1 MRPAQVSIRVE
12 SDGHDITWFDV
23 IPRRLD
29 NARMPRSLTL
39 LAIVARRLL
48 PLATLF
54 VLAACGRMQA
64 PPALPDLID
73 KVMPSVVQISASPTD
88 DGADA
93 RPSGRSL
100 GSGLIWSADGYIVT
114 NLHVIDGASEILVQ
128 LHDRRQLKA
137 RRVGVDVATD
147 LALLKIEAS
156 ELPAVEMANLDQ
168 LRVGEPLIAVGA
180 AFGLDPSV
188 TSGILSA
195 KGRIFEAEQQVPY
208 LQTDA
213 AIHPG
218 NSGGPLFNG
227 WGQVV
232 GVNTQMLTRDRRA
245 SAGVAFAIPADVVQ
259 RVAEQLRD
267 HGSVR
272 RAWLGVVVR
281 GVTPELAERLGLPD
295 TGGGWV
301 SQVTAESPAAESGL
315 RVGDVVLAING
326 KPLSTSRDLP
336 PMIGLLDPGSMAQ
349 LSLARDGR
357 FIEITVELA
366 EAEPA
371 SGVPSLPP
379 PPLWARDVPAT
390 PAPTL
395 SSRPGS
401 NRLGIQVAPLDA
413 AERQSIPLM
422 SGGVR
427 ISSVDEG
434 PAIRAGLR
442 VGDLLL
448 QVNGQSVNSP
458 ERFAQVVAR
467 LTPEASVPVLVQRRG
482 SPLFLN
488 IDVPRNP

>member
-1 MRPAQVSIRVE
+1 MTSLAAICRPA
-12 SDGHDITWFDV
+12 
-23 IPRRLD
+23 
-29 NARMPRSLTL
+29 L
-39 LAIVARRLL
+39 LVAM
-48 PLATLF
+48 AV
-54 VLAACGRMQA
+54 VLAACGRIQA

-73 KVMPSVVQISASPTD
+73 ELMPSVVHVSASAE
-88 DGADA
+88 GSGV
-93 RPSGRSL
+93 RSGRSL
-100 GSGLIWSADGYIVT
+100 GSGFIWSAEGYVLT
-114 NLHVIDGASEILVQ
+114 NAHVIEGATDITLQ
-128 LHDRRQLKA
+128 LHDRRQFTA
-137 RRVGVDVATD
+137 RRVGVDAATD
-147 LALLKIEAS
+147 LALLKIDAA
-156 ELPAVEMANLDQ
+156 ELPAVQMANVDL
-168 LRVGEPLIAVGA
+168 LRVGEQLIAIGA

-188 TSGILSA
+188 TTGILSA
-195 KGRIFEAEQQVPY
+195 KGRTFEADQQVPY

-218 NSGGPLFNG
+218 NSGGPLFNASG
-227 WGQVV
+227 KVV
-232 GVNTQMLTRDRRA
+232 GVNTQMLTRDRR
-245 SAGVAFAIPADVVQ
+245 SGSGVAFAIPADVVQ

-272 RAWLGVVVR
+272 RAWLGLVVR
-281 GVTPELAERLGLPD
+281 GVSTELAERLGLPD
-295 TGGGWV
+295 ARGGLV
-301 SQVTAESPAAESGL
+301 TQVTPESPAAESGL

-326 KPLSTSRDLP
+326 KPLNSSRELP
-336 PMIGLLDPGSMAQ
+336 PMISLLDPGSMAQ

-357 FIEITVELA
+357 FIDITVELA
-366 EAEPA
+366 EADPA
-371 SGVPSLPP
+371 LPEPSLPP
-379 PPLWARDVPAT
+379 PPMWSVDVPPT
-390 PAPTL
+390 PTTAPLL
-395 SSRPGS
+395 STGS
-401 NRLGIQVAPLDA
+401 VANRLGIQVAPLDA